1 MQRVR
6 RECGIARQD
15 LLVKT
20 IVFEEM
26 RIQRVSCRLLVE
38 AKCSQNSVWVQAGLL
53 CSLYDRRAKLFD
65 GYRLRRIYIRI
76 EEHGVVRARL
86 AAELFLESS

>member
-15 LLVKT
+15 LLLKT

-26 RIQRVSCRLLVE
+26 RIHVVPSLLVE